1 MPSSTFG
8 SLPQPQ
14 SPGNASSESDQP
26 SPQQIFESAMADGVE
41 RINQTLATLCPDEG
55 LTEDQLPGAMRFA
68 LTCGGKRVRGLLAL
82 ETAKAYGV
90 GETRALQVACA
101 LEALHAYSLVHDD
114 LPAMDNADTRRG
126 LPTLHVQHNEATAIL
141 AGDALQALAFQLLAD
156 PTTAP
161 QGEVRAELCLGLAL
175 ASGYQGMCGGQ
186 MLDMIAETQ
195 PGFDRL
201 TTRRLQARKT
211 GALIAFAVEA
221 GAILGQASAEDRQ
234 ALRKY
239 ADRLGLC
246 FQITDDLLDARADA
260 QTLGK
265 PTGQDAAKGKATFIT
280 HYGLEGAEAK
290 AQDLAREAKLCL
302 APLSVETHFLLHMA
316 DFVFER
322 SF

>member
-1 MPSSTFG
+1 MVPAIE
-8 SLPQPQ
+8 PQPPQ
-14 SPGNASSESDQP
+14 SLADASAEPTTAQDT
-26 SPQQIFESAMADGVE
+26 FKVAMADGLE
-41 RINQTLATLCPDEG
+41 RINQALADLCPDEG
-55 LTEDQLPGAMRFA
+55 LTEDRLPGAMRYA
-68 LTCGGKRVRGLLAL
+68 LTGGGKRVRGLLAL

-90 GETRALQVACA
+90 NANRALQVACA
-101 LEALHAYSLVHDD
+101 IEALHAYSLVHDD
-114 LPAMDNADTRRG
+114 LPAMDNSDTRRG
-126 LPTLHVQHNEATAIL
+126 RPTLHVQHDEATAVL

-156 PTTAP
+156 PATAP
-161 QGEVRAELCLGLAL
+161 QGEVRAELCLGLAQ

-186 MLDMIAETQ
+186 MLDMIAESE

-211 GALIAFAVEA
+211 GALIAFAVES
-221 GAILGQASAEDRQ
+221 GAILGQASPEDRQ

-260 QTLGK
+260 STLGK

-280 HYGLEGAEAK
+280 HYGLEGAQSK

-302 APLSVETHFLLHMA
+302 APLAIESHFLLHMA

-322 SF
+322 DY

>member
-1 MPSSTFG
+1 MLPSTESG
-8 SLPQPQ
+8 APQTPTDTE
-14 SPGNASSESDQP
+14 ADAP
-26 SPQQIFESAMADGVE
+26 SAFAVTMAKGVE
-41 RINQTLATLCPDEG
+41 QINQALADLCPEEG
-55 LTEDQLPGAMRFA
+55 FIEDRLPGAMRYA
-68 LTCGGKRVRGLLAL
+68 LTSGGKRVRGLLAL

-90 GETRALQVACA
+90 SQAHALQVACA
-101 LEALHAYSLVHDD
+101 IEALHAYSLVHDD

-126 LPTLHVQHNEATAIL
+126 RPTLHVQHDEATAVL

-156 PTTAP
+156 PATAP
-161 QGEVRAELCLGLAL
+161 QPEVRAELCLGLAQ

-186 MLDMIAETQ
+186 MLDMIAETE
-195 PGFDRL
+195 PGFDRV

-221 GAILGQASAEDRQ
+221 GAILGQASAEERQ

-260 QTLGK
+260 ATLGK
-265 PTGQDAAKGKATFIT
+265 PAGQDAAKGKATFIT

-290 AQDLAREAKLCL
+290 AHDLAREAKLCL
-302 APLSVETHFLLHMA
+302 APLSAESHFLLHMA

-322 SF
+322 SY